1 MCMNSNEDIFLN
13 SFILESQNYT
23 DEQLRESLN
32 TLSNISKQKL
42 VEKVQEFDTNAKLT
56 LENKTKLMKA
66 LTDFI
71 NDLTKV
77 VEAVE
82 DRSKHS
88 NEIKELKGMIE
99 TAESIKKRL
108 DSDTIRTELKEPLKL
123 KTSISKG
130 DNK

>member
-77 VEAVE
+77 VEAIE

-99 TAESIKKRL
+99 TAESIKERL